1 MRKTNKIIAMLIILC
16 MLLLIVPFKVLALT
30 DAEKEELVEIAMQN
44 ATNIS
49 ISEDKATITYE
60 NGIVEITAN
69 NLQAYKNDN
78 YDFVGDNIGTLWYL
92 YIADTDVTFKVE
104 PDDGYEAY
112 YWTNGNQN
120 KVTDNEYQMN
130 ELDKNSSYEIEFKFE
145 IINQGGNNNPPPT
158 TNKNY
163 PDDIQIKGTYS

>member
-16 MLLLIVPFKVLALT
+16 MLLLIVPFKVFALT

-78 YDFVGDNIGTLWYL
+78 YDFVGRYYVGI
-92 YIADTDVTFKVE
+92 VTISLKVYNMIDVE
-104 PDDGYEAY
+104 P
-112 YWTNGNQN
+112 
-120 KVTDNEYQMN
+120 
-130 ELDKNSSYEIEFKFE
+130 
-145 IINQGGNNNPPPT
+145 
-158 TNKNY
+158 
-163 PDDIQIKGTYS
+163 